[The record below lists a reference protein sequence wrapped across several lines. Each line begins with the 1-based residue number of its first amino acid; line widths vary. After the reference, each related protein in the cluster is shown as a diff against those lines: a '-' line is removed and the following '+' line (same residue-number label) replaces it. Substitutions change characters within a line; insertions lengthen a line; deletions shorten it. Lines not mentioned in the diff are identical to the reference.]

1 MKPYALRPQARE
13 DRRNEVRYYRRE
25 AGVKVAARLVAA
37 LQRAL
42 RELENQPAIGSPTL
56 GQQMGLAGMRTWRVD
71 GFPLTFWYFE
81 RETHI
86 DIARLVGQR
95 QDALAIDLAD
105 E

>member
-25 AGVKVAARLVAA
+25 AGAKVAANLIEA
-37 LQRAL
+37 LERAL
-42 RELENQPAIGSPTL
+42 RELELQPAIGSLTL
-56 GQQMGLAGMRTWRVD
+56 GQVIGLAGMRTWRVD

-81 RETHI
+81 RETHV

-95 QDALAIDLAD
+95 QDALAIDIVD